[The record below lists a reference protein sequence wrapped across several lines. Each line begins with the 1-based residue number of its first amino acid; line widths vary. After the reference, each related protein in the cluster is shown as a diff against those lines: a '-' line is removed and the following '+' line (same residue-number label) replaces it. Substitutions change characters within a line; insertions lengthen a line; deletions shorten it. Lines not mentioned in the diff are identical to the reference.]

1 MSLMKP
7 TKTNIVAVL
16 FLQLF
21 AISTISISF
30 CSGSSNVRCTQREK
44 QALLRFKQDLNI
56 GNSLRIASWNGDGD
70 CCTWAGVA
78 CDNFTG
84 HVHKLNLRNPY
95 DDSLSYAFMWSM
107 LVVQFPAFLG
117 SMRKLKYLNLSL
129 CGFVGMIPHQLGNL
143 SHLQY
148 LDLRPYYPSNLYV
161 ENSLWLS
168 SLSLLKHLDM
178 SGVDLSK
185 ASDLLPVINTLPF
198 LEVLQLSYCQLH
210 HFPPLPT
217 VNFSSLTKLDLSY
230 NLFDNSLI
238 PSWVFRLSHL
248 MYLDLYY
255 SNIQGPIPDG
265 LQNLTSLRYL
275 ALSHNHLNSSIPNWL
290 YKFIHLEY
298 LCLYNNSLVGVIS
311 EDIGNM
317 TSINWLD
324 LSLNGLKGKIPK
336 SMGRL
341 CNLRSVFLSCIELN
355 QDVSEVLDIFSG
367 CVADRLENVYL
378 LSSQLSGLLS
388 NQLGQ
393 FKSLVN
399 LQLSVNLI
407 SGPIP
412 ASLGE
417 LSALRSLDLSF
428 NKLNGS
434 LSEIHF
440 ANLTG
445 LYLFYVCGNSLM
457 LNVSP
462 SWVPPFQLQELGLR
476 SCHVGSQIPLWV
488 FSQKSLI
495 YLDISNSGISSTI
508 PSRFWESF
516 PTLVY
521 FNLSHNQIYGA
532 MPNLTEAFELE
543 LFDLS
548 SNNLLGPLPLI
559 FPHMNAL
566 DLSDNAFSGS
576 IFHFV
581 CYRMNETK
589 GMKILNLK
597 NNQLFGELPDCWMNW
612 KNLLVLNLGSNSFH
626 GNFPNSL
633 GMLSSLQ
640 SLHLRRNSLSGG
652 IPASLKN
659 SRDLNSLDI
668 GENKFSGNVPMWIGE
683 TFTKLMI
690 LNLRIILMGS
700 YQQNFAI

>member
-107 LVVQFPAFLG
+107 LVGKFNTLLDLKHLSYLDLSGNYFEAVQFPAFLG

-341 CNLRSVFLSCIELN
+341 CNLR
-355 QDVSEVLDIFSG
+355 
-367 CVADRLENVYL
+367 
-378 LSSQLSGLLS
+378 
-388 NQLGQ
+388 
-393 FKSLVN
+393 
-399 LQLSVNLI
+399 
-407 SGPIP
+407 
-412 ASLGE
+412 
-417 LSALRSLDLSF
+417 
-428 NKLNGS
+428 
-434 LSEIHF
+434 
-440 ANLTG
+440 
-445 LYLFYVCGNSLM
+445 
-457 LNVSP
+457 
-462 SWVPPFQLQELGLR
+462 
-476 SCHVGSQIPLWV
+476 
-488 FSQKSLI
+488 
-495 YLDISNSGISSTI
+495 
-508 PSRFWESF
+508 
-516 PTLVY
+516 
-521 FNLSHNQIYGA
+521 
-532 MPNLTEAFELE
+532 
-543 LFDLS
+543 
-548 SNNLLGPLPLI
+548 
-559 FPHMNAL
+559 
-566 DLSDNAFSGS
+566 
-576 IFHFV
+576 
-581 CYRMNETK
+581 MNETK